1 MYFAEICVNSNVKT
15 LDKLFTYILPD
26 QFAHVQVG
34 HRVIVPFGN
43 RRAEGFILN
52 KHMQQERLTHDV
64 ALLKSVVDVVD
75 AQPWFTEE
83 MLLIA
88 EQISRYYLC
97 TLSEALQLFVVGTGG
112 ISNEYIY
119 TLTGEQGK
127 NILSGLEENILVF
140 LQKKDFA
147 TYQELRKICGEQG
160 LHRAINK
167 LVEKGVVARTQK
179 TNKRFK
185 EKTQSYIKLQVE
197 AEKIVLPKR
206 AIKQQQLL
214 EILKERGEILLA
226 DALLVG
232 VSRATVKNMQKAG
245 LIEIQERRI
254 YRNSYT
260 KAPSVAARHLL
271 TEQQANA
278 LETFEDNLQ
287 ANTPR
292 AMLVHGITGSGKTEI
307 YLRMCQEVLNRG
319 KQVLILVPEIALT
332 GQLVRLFQEFFQTKV
347 AVSHSRLS
355 QNERV
360 DVYTQIRNESVNIL
374 IGARSAVFA
383 PFNNLGLII
392 ADEEHEN
399 SYRQDVYPYY
409 DALKVAQMRCKY
421 LRIPLVMGSATP
433 SLENYYQAQ
442 QGEMDYVYLDKR
454 ANSSAVLPEVHIVDM
469 RAELAA
475 KNFNVLS
482 RGLQEA
488 IRETLTAGKQA
499 IILLNRRGF
508 STFIMCR
515 DCGHVVKCDNC
526 DVSMVYHKNNV
537 NSLYCHYCGH
547 TESPPDICPKC
558 SSHKIKFFGSG
569 TQKLEESLQ
578 RDFAEYKVLRMD
590 QDTTR
595 GKFGHEEILQEF
607 AKGEPCIL
615 VGTQMVAKG
624 HDFPNVTLVGILAA
638 DAGLN
643 IPDYRAAEGAF
654 ALLTQMSGRA
664 GRADSKG
671 RVFVQ
676 TYNPEHNVIKFV
688 QTHDYKGFAE
698 QELQMRELFGYP
710 PYGSILKI
718 KITGTHQGKME
729 ESAQMLATELQTA
742 MQMREIEVQGPFYSV
757 IKRVNGVYRMYI
769 ICKGQHLSYLQE
781 YCYNNKI
788 YLRKDISLQVD
799 PSRSI

>member
-254 YRNSYT
+254 YRNS
-260 KAPSVAARHLL
+260 
-271 TEQQANA
+271 
-278 LETFEDNLQ
+278 
-287 ANTPR
+287 
-292 AMLVHGITGSGKTEI
+292 
-307 YLRMCQEVLNRG
+307 
-319 KQVLILVPEIALT
+319 
-332 GQLVRLFQEFFQTKV
+332 
-347 AVSHSRLS
+347 
-355 QNERV
+355 
-360 DVYTQIRNESVNIL
+360 
-374 IGARSAVFA
+374 
-383 PFNNLGLII
+383 
-392 ADEEHEN
+392 
-399 SYRQDVYPYY
+399 
-409 DALKVAQMRCKY
+409 
-421 LRIPLVMGSATP
+421 
-433 SLENYYQAQ
+433 
-442 QGEMDYVYLDKR
+442 
-454 ANSSAVLPEVHIVDM
+454 
-469 RAELAA
+469 
-475 KNFNVLS
+475 
-482 RGLQEA
+482 
-488 IRETLTAGKQA
+488 
-499 IILLNRRGF
+499 
-508 STFIMCR
+508 
-515 DCGHVVKCDNC
+515 
-526 DVSMVYHKNNV
+526 
-537 NSLYCHYCGH
+537 
-547 TESPPDICPKC
+547 
-558 SSHKIKFFGSG
+558 
-569 TQKLEESLQ
+569 
-578 RDFAEYKVLRMD
+578 
-590 QDTTR
+590 
-595 GKFGHEEILQEF
+595 
-607 AKGEPCIL
+607 
-615 VGTQMVAKG
+615 
-624 HDFPNVTLVGILAA
+624 
-638 DAGLN
+638 
-643 IPDYRAAEGAF
+643 
-654 ALLTQMSGRA
+654 
-664 GRADSKG
+664 
-671 RVFVQ
+671 
-676 TYNPEHNVIKFV
+676 
-688 QTHDYKGFAE
+688 
-698 QELQMRELFGYP
+698 
-710 PYGSILKI
+710 
-718 KITGTHQGKME
+718 
-729 ESAQMLATELQTA
+729 
-742 MQMREIEVQGPFYSV
+742 
-757 IKRVNGVYRMYI
+757 
-769 ICKGQHLSYLQE
+769 
-781 YCYNNKI
+781 
-788 YLRKDISLQVD
+788 
-799 PSRSI
+799 